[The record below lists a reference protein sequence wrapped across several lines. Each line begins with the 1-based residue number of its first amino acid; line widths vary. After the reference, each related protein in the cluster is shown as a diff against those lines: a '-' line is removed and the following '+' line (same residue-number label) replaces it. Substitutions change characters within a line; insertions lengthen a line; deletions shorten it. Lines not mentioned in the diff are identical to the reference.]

1 MKLKTVAAAIIA
13 GGLVF
18 SGCSGTVQENGK
30 DVVASITDKNILA
43 DDIYASLLDTPT
55 GEDALFNY
63 ALQQI
68 IDAYFPIDNDME
80 EYADDAIENIQASYE
95 SNYGDDAESYL
106 ESALASSGFENL
118 DDYREYL
125 VQSLQYSTMV
135 KDYVKNNFEE
145 VFEDYYTT
153 ASPRKISLIKVAV
166 DDMDNP
172 TTEET
177 EHLNEVKALLK
188 TDKSFEEIAADYSDD
203 NSASSHGD
211 LGIVDSESELYST
224 YGDAVK
230 EKALA
235 LKQGE
240 ISDIIKGDDGY
251 YFLKCT
257 CTDKETL
264 KEELKTIDLE
274 SPLLAY
280 DSYMIYLAFNTYELT
295 YGDDEIKEM
304 IENYVNDAL
313 ETREESRG
321 NS

>member
-95 SNYGDDAESYL
+95 SNYGDDAESHL

-125 VQSLQYSTMV
+125 VQSLQYSAMV

-203 NSASSHGD
+203 NSASSHGN